1 MRPNYKGS
9 WKSGLEVEN
18 TGSRGESLHLP
29 EQGNN
34 MMKTGIQKDE
44 GSPFLTRII
53 ATSWFLSFQ
62 NVSLSSSSTRFP
74 IPHPHLLIHCN
85 RS

>member
-53 ATSWFLSFQ
+53 ATSW
-62 NVSLSSSSTRFP
+62 
-74 IPHPHLLIHCN
+74 
-85 RS
+85 